1 MSTYV
6 AEAAG
11 IEPAHRGPPGLSAFK
26 AGALPLCQTSSYA
39 FAALYRYGAA
49 IIGARGWGRTIDA
62 RAFNAALYRLSYP
75 GKKTSWRNVLDSNQ
89 WANSRRPRL
98 SKPAPWTT
106 RPTFLILWCP
116 QRCSRTRPAAYRAAA
131 LPLSYGGESSS
142 SSIRLCPCAKDAH
155 CCAPDRFAAHQGRP
169 GAHGALARS
178 WARSKA
184 IVQGHTRIER
194 ETAGA

>member
-1 MSTYV
+1 MNRRTGVRPVSRLSRPGHCRSAKPPRARLPRSTGT
-6 AEAAG
+6 A
-11 IEPAHRGPPGLSAFK
+11 RRS
-26 AGALPLCQTSSYA
+26 T
-39 FAALYRYGAA
+39 
-49 IIGARGWGRTIDA
+49 GARGWGRTIDA